1 MAKSI
6 VLEKGTTLQGG
17 KYVIQ
22 RKLGQGGF
30 GITYEAT
37 LVKLKKRVALK
48 ESFLSGVCGR
58 GGDGKTVVVP
68 LDENVSF
75 FEKQKERFMDE
86 ALRLANLSN
95 PHIVPVFDS
104 FEENGTYYYVMDFIE
119 GESLSDK
126 LKRGG
131 KPFDE
136 GSVMTILDQLLD
148 ALDCIHSEVPPLCH
162 LDIKPA
168 NIMMNKKGKV
178 ILVDFGASKYA
189 STSDVSVSSSSVAY
203 TPGYAP
209 FEQVYNDRKNM
220 GPWTDFYAVGAT
232 LFCLFTG
239 ERPSPP
245 TDIFQDST
253 PDKHASIPLPG
264 SLSPMM
270 KKLILW
276 MMSLPKNDRPE
287 SVNQIRDF
295 ISQYKVTDGYGKT
308 GGHGGQHE
316 HHEMDELEDGD
327 ELIVISA
334 SQSPVDSSDPS
345 AHSDYSEKTTPPAAS
360 REETALPDNLQVFP
374 ADMKVVEYKIKD
386 IESKMPQNSMT
397 PKQMYDFGVNYFYGT
412 NGKAKDYAE
421 AVKWF
426 HKAAEQGNA
435 SAQCYLGFMY
445 EKGYGVSKDYSE
457 ALKWFRKA
465 VEQGNAQG
473 QSNLGYMYQ
482 YGYGVSQDYA
492 EAVKWYRKSAEQG
505 NAAGQYNLG
514 FMYEKGYGVSKDYPR
529 P

>member
-1 MAKSI
+1 M
-6 VLEKGTTLQGG
+6 EKGTTLQGG

-245 TDIFQDST
+245 T
-253 PDKHASIPLPG
+253 
-264 SLSPMM
+264 LS
-270 KKLILW
+270 
-276 MMSLPKNDRPE
+276 S
-287 SVNQIRDF
+287 
-295 ISQYKVTDGYGKT
+295 KT
-308 GGHGGQHE
+308 
-316 HHEMDELEDGD
+316 
-327 ELIVISA
+327 
-334 SQSPVDSSDPS
+334 
-345 AHSDYSEKTTPPAAS
+345 
-360 REETALPDNLQVFP
+360 
-374 ADMKVVEYKIKD
+374 
-386 IESKMPQNSMT
+386 
-397 PKQMYDFGVNYFYGT
+397 
-412 NGKAKDYAE
+412 
-421 AVKWF
+421 
-426 HKAAEQGNA
+426 
-435 SAQCYLGFMY
+435 
-445 EKGYGVSKDYSE
+445 
-457 ALKWFRKA
+457 
-465 VEQGNAQG
+465 
-473 QSNLGYMYQ
+473 
-482 YGYGVSQDYA
+482 
-492 EAVKWYRKSAEQG
+492 
-505 NAAGQYNLG
+505 
-514 FMYEKGYGVSKDYPR
+514 PR
-529 P
+529 PTSMPPFLCQAP